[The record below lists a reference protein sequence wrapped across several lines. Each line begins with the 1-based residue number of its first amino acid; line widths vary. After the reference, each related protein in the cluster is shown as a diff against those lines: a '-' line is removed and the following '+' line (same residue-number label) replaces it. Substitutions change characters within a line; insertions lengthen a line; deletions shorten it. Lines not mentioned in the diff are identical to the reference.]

1 VITLLAAGLLD
12 IDAGQ
17 ITRPGIIRIEGDR
30 IAGVGGPVPGGSPR
44 GSSASGDAGAGGAA
58 LGDTGPGDTAQGDT
72 VIDLGDLILLPG
84 LMDMEV
90 NLLMGGRGETVEY
103 SPIRDDPPLRM
114 LRAVGNARRTLRAG
128 FTTVRNLGLF
138 VKTGG
143 YLLDVALAKAI
154 DAGWIDGPRVIPA
167 GHAITPTGGHL
178 DPTTIFAM
186 MPGALPMTVEEGIA
200 DGVDQVRKAVRYQ
213 IKHGAKLIKI
223 CASGGVMSDSGA
235 AGAQHYSDEELQA
248 IVDEAHRRGLKV
260 AAHTHGAGAVRTAVK
275 AGIDC
280 IEHGFLI
287 DEETIQ
293 EMVKA
298 GTFLVP
304 TTALADYMDI
314 SKAAPGV
321 KAKAA
326 ELFPRARTSVK
337 AAADAGVK
345 IAVGTDAPAIPH
357 GKNAR
362 ELVALVSRGLTPL
375 HVLRAATVSAAELID
390 ADDRGRLAPG
400 LLADIIGVP
409 GDPLQD
415 ITVTQDVRFVMKGG
429 KVFDR

>member
-1 VITLLAAGLLD
+1 MITLRAAGFLD
-12 IDAGQ
+12 VDAGT
-17 ITRPGIIRIEGDR
+17 IVRPGVVHVAGDR
-30 IAGVGGPVPGGSPR
+30 IAGVGGRVPEGS
-44 GSSASGDAGAGGAA
+44 
-58 LGDTGPGDTAQGDT
+58 T
-72 VIDLGDLILLPG
+72 VIDLGEQILLPG

-90 NLLMGGRGETVEY
+90 NLLMGGRGETIEY

-154 DAGWIDGPRVIPA
+154 DAGWIDGPRIVPA

-178 DPTTIFAM
+178 DPTTIFGM
-186 MPGALPMTVEEGIA
+186 MPGVLTMTVEEGIA

-235 AGAQHYSDEELQA
+235 AGAQHYSDEELSA

-260 AAHTHGAGAVRTAVK
+260 AAHTHGAEAVRTAVK
-275 AGIDC
+275 VGIDC

-287 DEETIQ
+287 DDETIQ
-293 EMVKA
+293 QMVKA

-314 SKAAPGV
+314 SKAPDSV

-345 IAVGTDAPAIPH
+345 IALGTDAPAIPH
-357 GKNAR
+357 GKNAS

-375 HVLRAATVSAAELID
+375 HVLQAATINAAELID

-415 ITVTQDVRFVMKGG
+415 ITVTQNVRFVMKGG
-429 KVFDR
+429 KAFDR